1 MEAQRMIVGLAFH
14 IVAAVIWVGGMF
26 FAYAALRPGI
36 GALEPAVRLPL
47 WHRVFSRFFPW
58 VWLSIAALLASGFSM
73 VFLGFG
79 GFATVGA
86 YVRVMMALGIVMM
99 VIYTYLYFVPWQ
111 RFRRAVSTGDWP
123 AAHKHLS
130 QIRLLIGLNLVLG
143 LATVVIGAS
152 GRYYH

>member
-1 MEAQRMIVGLAFH
+1 MIVGLAFH

-26 FAYAALRPGI
+26 FAYAVLRPGI

-47 WHRVFSRFFPW
+47 WHRVFSRFFLW
-58 VWLSIAALLASGFSM
+58 VWLSIAVLLASGFAM
-73 VFLGFG
+73 VFVGFG

-99 VIYTYLYFVPWQ
+99 VIYTYLYVVPWR
-111 RFRRAVSTGDWP
+111 RFARAVSTADWP
-123 AAHKHLS
+123 AGNKHIG
-130 QIRLLIGLNLVLG
+130 QIRLLVGSNLVLG
-143 LATVVIGAS
+143 LVTVVIGAS